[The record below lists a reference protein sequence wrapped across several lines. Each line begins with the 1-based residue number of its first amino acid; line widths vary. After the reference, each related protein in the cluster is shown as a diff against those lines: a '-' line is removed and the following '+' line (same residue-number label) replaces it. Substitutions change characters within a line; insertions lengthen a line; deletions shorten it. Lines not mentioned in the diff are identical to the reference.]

1 LLAGEAMNTVPK
13 PVDCYIESFQRPL
26 HEAYLEANG
35 FSRGM
40 ILFAIPDYGILFK
53 CRASGNLLDLEFGA
67 FFALLRFVRTSLNK
81 EKITTV
87 RVNSSNPEFV
97 FTLLNDGPKLKARPQ
112 RHRKLKQYREHLE
125 IQVALVPPF
134 RNKTRVRPGDFPS
147 TPKDQTAPL
156 KPRRGGRSKALF
168 RPFQKGIAL

>member
-1 LLAGEAMNTVPK
+1 LLAKEAMSTVRK
-13 PVDCYIESFQRPL
+13 PVDCYIGSFQRPL
-26 HEAYLEANG
+26 QEAYLETAG

-53 CRASGNLLDLEFGA
+53 CRASGGSLDLEFGA
-67 FFALLRFVRTSLNK
+67 FFALLRFVRTSLSK
-81 EKITTV
+81 EKITAV

-97 FTLLNDGPKLKARPQ
+97 FTLLNDGPKLKTRSK
-112 RHRKLKQYREHLE
+112 RRRKLKQYREHLE
-125 IQVALVPPF
+125 IQVALVPPI

-156 KPRRGGRSKALF
+156 KPRSGGRSKALF
-168 RPFQKGIAL
+168 RPFQKGISL